1 MATNIMSLF
10 NTEDSFAPQQQA
22 FQQRLMQATDPR
34 SFIAA
39 VGGNMGAQ
47 LGQAVPGLL
56 GMPNK
61 QQKVR
66 RIMQAVGSISDPL
79 GQAKEAY
86 KLFQQEGMPQEAQA
100 VLQSI
105 QELQKESDA
114 NVREAAKL
122 KARETLATS
131 LSTLDPTS
139 PDDQLKLATL
149 AAQAGEGS
157 MAGTAFT
164 AAGSLKKT
172 KAEKEAET
180 QSAKNRTQSC

>member
-79 GQAKEAY
+79 GQAQEAY

-105 QELQKESDA
+105 QELQKE
-114 NVREAAKL
+114 R
-122 KARETLATS
+122 T
-131 LSTLDPTS
+131 
-139 PDDQLKLATL
+139 
-149 AAQAGEGS
+149 
-157 MAGTAFT
+157 
-164 AAGSLKKT
+164 
-172 KAEKEAET
+172 
-180 QSAKNRTQSC
+180 NRHQCRNKHR